1 MNRLFNQISI
11 VSRLFQKKLFINCIL
26 IVLLCMCVLFTNHAL
41 CEIRSIN
48 SNYDIITSINHKN
61 TILYM
66 VSADLKVS
74 QNNSHL
80 DISELE
86 GLQSIGMMNYSS
98 VKSGSEI
105 SNMYIYNK
113 ALIEHINIPLSKGEW
128 NATVKK
134 IGNTLYYPIII
145 SKETWSL
152 KYNSKTQLQLKS
164 GDNLNVYVSGVLNKN
179 QKFVNLSAATNAANA
194 DHLVKDCRN
203 DAISFFAVQEFFPEK
218 IRDGSFGGSSM
229 FFFFDDISTNTDNL
243 NYQVLR
249 NQGYAYT
256 LETLNENSLYQLRQG
271 YTFYLPLLIC
281 LIMLSI
287 IGSISFTVLSV
298 KNNQEYYSC
307 FLLCGGTKR
316 DCLHLSILNSLWI
329 VVLSLIITIA
339 FTSILIAVKEFA
351 GWHKISMINIISSA
365 AIYLSFIAIS
375 VFMNNTLLK
384 DKTVSQLLKKEV

>member
-1 MNRLFNQISI
+1 
-11 VSRLFQKKLFINCIL
+11 
-26 IVLLCMCVLFTNHAL
+26 
-41 CEIRSIN
+41 
-48 SNYDIITSINHKN
+48 
-61 TILYM
+61 
-66 VSADLKVS
+66 
-74 QNNSHL
+74 
-80 DISELE
+80 
-86 GLQSIGMMNYSS
+86 
-98 VKSGSEI
+98 
-105 SNMYIYNK
+105 
-113 ALIEHINIPLSKGEW
+113 
-128 NATVKK
+128 
-134 IGNTLYYPIII
+134 
-145 SKETWSL
+145 
-152 KYNSKTQLQLKS
+152 
-164 GDNLNVYVSGVLNKN
+164 
-179 QKFVNLSAATNAANA
+179 
-194 DHLVKDCRN
+194 
-203 DAISFFAVQEFFPEK
+203 
-218 IRDGSFGGSSM
+218 M

-329 VVLSLIITIA
+329 VVLSLIITIV

-365 AIYLSFIAIS
+365 AIYLSFLAMS